1 MRRVGSREFKNRLGR
16 YLAAVRKGHS
26 LIITDRGK
34 AVPRISPEPDAR
46 PNSDPVLERL
56 KELEAQGLIH
66 LATKPF
72 GKFHAVKSKGKPA
85 SQMLLEDRR

>member
-1 MRRVGSREFKNRLGR
+1 MRKVSSREFKNRMGR
-16 YLAAVRKGHS
+16 YMRAVRKGQS
-26 LIITDRGK
+26 LILTDRGK
-34 AVPRISPEPDAR
+34 VVARVSPEQDTETAS
-46 PNSDPVLERL
+46 NVLHERL

-72 GKFHAVKSKGKPA
+72 TRFRAVKSKGKPA